1 MVRQAAQIFLG
12 LVLIFLVAE
21 HTHAVIA
28 FFQLIIDAA
37 QSVAQAVAQTLKANG
52 G

>member
-1 MVRQAAQIFLG
+1 MIFLG

-21 HTHAVIA
+21 HTHAVIG
-28 FFQLIIDAA
+28 FFEIVIQAA
-37 QSVAQAVAQTLKANG
+37 KSVAAAVAHALKANG